1 MAAAPLALRPP
12 RIEWRSAAPWLAT
25 GLAFALLFGQ
35 PLATLVRDWWSD
47 PDAGHGL
54 LLGPLAIVLAWRRG
68 RAPSA
73 RAQPALG
80 LAILGGAVLL
90 RYLAGL
96 AAEPFTLRFSMLTAA
111 ASLVVFLSGLRQ
123 LIHWWL
129 PLTLLVLSIPL
140 PAMVLGSVALP
151 LQYRASQLGAAL
163 LEWRHVPVLL
173 AGNVIH
179 LPDRALFVTEACSG
193 LRSLTALLALA
204 VLVGGLWH
212 RSTWSRIALVAAA
225 LPVAILLNGLRVF
238 LTGYLAY
245 WVNPALVDGFL
256 HYSEG
261 WAIFLVALAILAG
274 LSWLLRRLERRGAA
288 VA

>member
-1 MAAAPLALRPP
+1 MTAAPLALRPP
-12 RIEWRSAAPWLAT
+12 RIDWRSAAPWLAT
-25 GLAFALLFGQ
+25 GLAFAVLFAQ

-54 LLGPLAIVLAWRRG
+54 LLGPLAVVLAWRRG

-73 RAQPALG
+73 RAQPVLG
-80 LAILGGAVLL
+80 LAILAGAVLL
-90 RYLAGL
+90 RYMAGL
-96 AAEPFTLRFSMLTAA
+96 AAEPFTLRFSMLAA
-111 ASLVVFLSGLRQ
+111 AAGLVVFISGLRQ
-123 LIHWWL
+123 VVHWWL
-129 PLTLLVLSIPL
+129 PLALLVLSIPL
-140 PAMVLGSVALP
+140 PGMVLGSVALP

-212 RSTWSRIALVAAA
+212 RSPWSRIALVAAA

-245 WVNPALVDGFL
+245 WVNPGLVDGFL

-261 WAIFLVALAILAG
+261 WAIFLVALALLAA